1 MGIPLEEKVV
11 EILTKTNYLIRS
23 DSNELIVNPQKKLII
38 ESFESKSLIWF
49 KQNVKNIVNVQL
61 VGFYKIIIQGPWL
74 TVQNDTGKPFSEMLT
89 ENGLKDILK
98 YSKILAPVNNIL
110 QKAKQYLGFPPGNKT
125 NLFDMAKNLGFEI
138 HTWVFFQ

>member
-61 VGFYKIIIQGPWL
+61 VGL
-74 TVQNDTGKPFSEMLT
+74 
-89 ENGLKDILK
+89 
-98 YSKILAPVNNIL
+98 
-110 QKAKQYLGFPPGNKT
+110 
-125 NLFDMAKNLGFEI
+125 
-138 HTWVFFQ
+138 